1 MADMTADTPKKDMQ
15 SSTKKTGVNVSPVF
29 LGYLALIIF
38 GVVVLV
44 ALQHQ
49 YWYGEFGRYEFAK
62 LNAEVASWQRLNAS
76 QQVKNN
82 ALKAEVKDLKSGLG
96 AIEEHARLEL
106 GLIKSGET
114 FVELSTAPVIN
125 TREMAEGVDSS
136 SATEPVEGLLD
147 GVGGYALTDVGSDTG
162 EN

>member
-1 MADMTADTPKKDMQ
+1 MTADTLKKDVQ
-15 SSTKKTGVNVSPVF
+15 SSTQKTGVKISPVF
-29 LGYLALIIF
+29 LGYLVLIIF
-38 GVVVLV
+38 GMVVLI

-62 LNAEVASWQRLNAS
+62 LNAEVVSQQRLNAS

-114 FVELSTAPVIN
+114 FVELSASPIIS
-125 TREMAEGVDSS
+125 TREVAEGVDTSN
-136 SATEPVEGLLD
+136 ATEPVEGLLD
-147 GVGGYALTDVGSDTG
+147 GAGGYAVTDVGSDTG